1 MNKRWIMTKSRKCPL
16 AYHVILLTSCE
27 PQLKLVYPRFLEF
40 KCINNIDELV
50 RSNVTEPP
58 HLVMSRRAKW
68 LKRWTVTRQNES
80 SLQSDLEREA
90 ASVVWRDA
98 GENWLPGTKVSFLT
112 YAVAFA
118 LQVGFENSGC
128 FVRLPKQPSMT
139 VKHLLGMTRGLNQ
152 AVLSRSSATE
162 DSDLVRAS
170 WEETLEEL
178 DKQWIWKDDSGNFQ
192 AYPLPTGLV

>member
-1 MNKRWIMTKSRKCPL
+1 MNWGEARVCNVNGKMSINSEQKMDHDKVEKVSIGIPRDPSDFVRAAIE
-16 AYHVILLTSCE
+16 AGH
-27 PQLKLVYPRFLEF
+27 PRFLEF

-98 GENWLPGTKVSFLT
+98 GENWLPGQKSHF
-112 YAVAFA
+112 
-118 LQVGFENSGC
+118 
-128 FVRLPKQPSMT
+128 
-139 VKHLLGMTRGLNQ
+139 
-152 AVLSRSSATE
+152 
-162 DSDLVRAS
+162 
-170 WEETLEEL
+170 
-178 DKQWIWKDDSGNFQ
+178 
-192 AYPLPTGLV
+192 

>member
-1 MNKRWIMTKSRKCPL
+1 MDHDKVEKVSIGIPRDPSDFVRAAIE
-16 AYHVILLTSCE
+16 AGH
-27 PQLKLVYPRFLEF
+27 PRFLEF

-90 ASVVWRDA
+90 ALLFGEMLEKIGYPDKSLISDICSGFRITGWVRD
-98 GENWLPGTKVSFLT
+98 
-112 YAVAFA
+112 
-118 LQVGFENSGC
+118 SGC

-162 DSDLVRAS
+162 DFRL
-170 WEETLEEL
+170 
-178 DKQWIWKDDSGNFQ
+178 G
-192 AYPLPTGLV
+192 

>member
-1 MNKRWIMTKSRKCPL
+1 MLEKIGYPDKSLISDICSGFR
-16 AYHVILLTSCE
+16 ITGW
-27 PQLKLVYPRFLEF
+27 
-40 KCINNIDELV
+40 V
-50 RSNVTEPP
+50 R
-58 HLVMSRRAKW
+58 
-68 LKRWTVTRQNES
+68 
-80 SLQSDLEREA
+80 D
-90 ASVVWRDA
+90 
-98 GENWLPGTKVSFLT
+98 
-112 YAVAFA
+112 
-118 LQVGFENSGC
+118 SGC